1 MEVDSNNNKEEI
13 GNEKVKIYINVEPFG
28 LKFGAI
34 FKKNETFQSPVNFI
48 LNQFRKANIKF
59 ELGRITEDK
68 TGALI
73 LADNLLG
80 DFLENNDTITLY
92 SQEYGFVKTNIPGGS
107 DHNSIRKLFFLKN
120 VSDLYKSKNF
130 LKKKRNLKNTKKN
143 NEKKEEK
150 KEEKKDEK
158 REEEEE
164 NEEKSVELNKEKENL
179 KNPNIENKMNK
190 SGKKEKQNENKKDNK
205 NENDKS
211 GKKQK
216 TEKKEQKN
224 EEKKNVKKNVKSTE
238 KKQSKKK
245 EVLSSESE
253 SEEEKEKEKEE

>member
-1 MEVDSNNNKEEI
+1 MEMDSNSNKEEI

-150 KEEKKDEK
+150 KDEK
-158 REEEEE
+158 SEEEEE
-164 NEEKSVELNKEKENL
+164 NDEKSVELNKEKENL